1 VRVSLASGRASLLR
15 QLTDESPATPK
26 KPLAQFL
33 QYFHPALFLKGEP
46 MKKILGVLVSVLVG
60 VAMASAA
67 EQTWHGKISDSMCGA
82 SHKSAI
88 EHSGKKLTDREC
100 VQACIKEG
108 AKYVFVSGGKVYN
121 ISNQDDPALAEHA
134 GHAVTLKGEMT
145 GDTIKVSSI
154 SMGKAAGKMMSKEK
168 PAKTS

>member
-1 VRVSLASGRASLLR
+1 
-15 QLTDESPATPK
+15 
-26 KPLAQFL
+26 
-33 QYFHPALFLKGEP
+33 

-60 VAMASAA
+60 AAMASGA

-100 VQACIKEG
+100 TQACIKDG

-121 ISNQDDPALAEHA
+121 IENQDYAGLAEHA
-134 GHAVTLKGEMT
+134 GHSVTLKGEMT
-145 GDTIKVSSI
+145 GDTIKVASI
-154 SMGKAAGKMMSKEK
+154 SMGKAGHKKTMTKEK
-168 PAKTS
+168 PASTS

>member
-1 VRVSLASGRASLLR
+1 MKKFLGVLISLVFGAALASG
-15 QLTDESPATPK
+15 
-26 KPLAQFL
+26 
-33 QYFHPALFLKGEP
+33 
-46 MKKILGVLVSVLVG
+46 
-60 VAMASAA
+60 A
-67 EQTWHGKISDSMCGA
+67 EKTWHGKISDSMCGA

-145 GDTIKVSSI
+145 GDTIKVSGI
-154 SMGKAAGKMMSKEK
+154 TMGKMGHKKTMTKEK